1 MIKKKFPLFNKY
13 LSLFN
18 KYLSIFAASF
28 KNIIMKTRTEKVLM
42 VLKILA
48 LMGGIWY
55 SILCGSQLL
64 TLVAS
69 FINPDWAKRTYE
81 ADLNLFNIREHS
93 IGFYVYGMCL
103 TIAVSALKALIW
115 YVVFQLLSKLKLQTP
130 FSMEVEKKLERIAYL
145 LLGVW
150 IVGSIFWKIYTYYL
164 SQDTG
169 IQLPANNAG
178 DEYFFM
184 AGMLYIISQIFKRG
198 IEIQE
203 ENQLT
208 V

>member
-1 MIKKKFPLFNKY
+1 
-13 LSLFN
+13 
-18 KYLSIFAASF
+18 
-28 KNIIMKTRTEKVLM
+28 MKTKTETILM
-42 VLKILA
+42 VSKFLA
-48 LMGGIWY
+48 LLGGIWY

-81 ADLNLFNIREHS
+81 ADLNMFSIRDHNIW
-93 IGFYVYGMCL
+93 FYVYAMCL
-103 TIAVSALKALIW
+103 TVTVSALKALIW
-115 YVVFQLLSKLKLQTP
+115 YVVFELLSKLKLQTP

-145 LLGVW
+145 LLAVW
-150 IVGSIFWKIYTYYL
+150 IVSSIFWKIYIYYL
-164 SQDTG
+164 LKATG
-169 IQLPANNAG
+169 IQLPTNSSG
-178 DEYFFM
+178 DEYLFM
-184 AGMLYIISQIFKRG
+184 AGIIYIISQVFKRG

>member
-1 MIKKKFPLFNKY
+1 
-13 LSLFN
+13 
-18 KYLSIFAASF
+18 
-28 KNIIMKTRTEKVLM
+28 MKTKTETILM
-42 VLKILA
+42 VSKILA
-48 LMGGIWY
+48 LLGAIWY
-55 SILCGSQLL
+55 SILCGSGLL
-64 TLVAS
+64 TFVAS

-81 ADLNLFNIREHS
+81 VDLNIFSIREHS
-93 IGFYVYGMCL
+93 AGFYFSAMCL

-115 YVVFQLLSKLKLQTP
+115 YVVLELLSKLKLQTP

-150 IVGSIFWKIYTYYL
+150 IVSSIFWKIYIYYL
-164 SQDTG
+164 SKSTG
-169 IQLPANNAG
+169 IRLQTNNSG
-178 DEYFFM
+178 DEYLFM
-184 AGMLYIISQIFKRG
+184 AGIIYIISQVFKRG

>member
-1 MIKKKFPLFNKY
+1 
-13 LSLFN
+13 
-18 KYLSIFAASF
+18 
-28 KNIIMKTRTEKVLM
+28 MKTKTETILM
-42 VLKILA
+42 VSKFLA
-48 LMGGIWY
+48 LLGGIWY
-55 SILCGSQLL
+55 SILCGSHLL

-81 ADLNLFNIREHS
+81 ADLNIFNIREDS
-93 IGFYVYGMCL
+93 IGFYVYAMCL
-103 TIAVSALKALIW
+103 IIAVSALKALIW
-115 YVVFQLLSKLKLQTP
+115 YVVFGLLSKLKLQTP

-150 IVGSIFWKIYTYYL
+150 IVSSIFWKIYIYYL
-164 SQDTG
+164 SKATG
-169 IQLPANNAG
+169 IQLPTNNSG
-178 DEYFFM
+178 DEYLFM
-184 AGMLYIISQIFKRG
+184 AGIIYIISQVFKRG

>member
-1 MIKKKFPLFNKY
+1 MSKQVN
-13 LSLFN
+13 
-18 KYLSIFAASF
+18 
-28 KNIIMKTRTEKVLM
+28 MKTRTERILM
-42 VLKILA
+42 VLKFLA
-48 LMGGIWY
+48 LLGGIWY
-55 SILCGSQLL
+55 SILCGSRLL

-69 FINPDWAKRTYE
+69 FISPDWAKHTYE
-81 ADLNLFNIREHS
+81 ADQNIFSIRGHS
-93 IGFYVYGMCL
+93 IGFYVCAMCL
-103 TIAVSALKALIW
+103 TIMVSALKAVIW
-115 YVVFQLLSKLKLQTP
+115 YVVYGLLSKLKLQTP

-150 IVGSIFWKIYTYYL
+150 IVSSIFWKTYIYYL
-164 SQDTG
+164 SQATG
-169 IQLPANNAG
+169 IQLPANNTG

-184 AGMLYIISQIFKRG
+184 AGIIYIISQVFKRG

>member
-1 MIKKKFPLFNKY
+1 MVSKY
-13 LSLFN
+13 LAFL
-18 KYLSIFAASF
+18 
-28 KNIIMKTRTEKVLM
+28 
-42 VLKILA
+42 
-48 LMGGIWY
+48 GGIGY
-55 SILCGSQLL
+55 AIVCGGQLT

-81 ADLNLFNIREHS
+81 VDLNLFSIREHS
-93 IGFYVYGMCL
+93 ISFYVYAMCL
-103 TIAVSALKALIW
+103 TIAVSALKAFIW
-115 YVVFQLLSKLKLQTP
+115 YVVFQLLLKLKLQTP

-150 IVGSIFWKIYTYYL
+150 VVSSIFWKIYIYYL
-164 SQDTG
+164 FQATG
-169 IQLPANNAG
+169 IQWAANNSG

-184 AGMLYIISQIFKRG
+184 AGIVYIISQVFKRG